1 MMYNN
6 DVNLYTDATTATE
19 TTEKKSRSELTK
31 TKLLQTLEFLFDLS
45 VKEEEK

>member
-1 MMYNN
+1 MYNN

-19 TTEKKSRSELTK
+19 TTEKKKSRSELTK